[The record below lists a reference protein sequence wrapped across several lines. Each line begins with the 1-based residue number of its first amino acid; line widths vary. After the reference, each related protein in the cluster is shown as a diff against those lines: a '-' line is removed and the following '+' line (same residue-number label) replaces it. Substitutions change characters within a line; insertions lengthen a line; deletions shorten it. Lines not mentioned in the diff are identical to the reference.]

1 MNGYKYFTLKE
12 KTYECRYY
20 TNKEVATE
28 ILPRLYGR
36 TIEKLTYG
44 ELDIITRM
52 LNYGWTLL
60 PRYDEEFIDDGIGN
74 MYLKPDYSWFTLWCD
89 DETELHQYTCKI
101 TYDANIVKLYDD
113 RRAVA
118 TFMTIDDMFNCMK
131 QLEKTEPLKV
141 NKYSNANTDKNLESF
156 DIYGIDNEIFQKNNE
171 VFETIDN
178 TDIDFEL
185 DIDRIYEIKTKT
197 EE

>member
-1 MNGYKYFTLKE
+1 MNSYKHFTLKGN
-12 KTYECRYY
+12 TYECRYY

-101 TYDANIVKLYDD
+101 TYDANVVKLYDD

-141 NKYSNANTDKNLESF
+141 NKYSNTNTDKNLESF

-185 DIDRIYEIKTKT
+185 DMDRIYEIKTKS

>member
-12 KTYECRYY
+12 KTYEYRYY

-60 PRYDEEFIDDGIGN
+60 PRYDEEFIDDGLGN

-101 TYDANIVKLYDD
+101 TYDVNVVKLYDD

-141 NKYSNANTDKNLESF
+141 NKYSNTNTDKNLESF

-185 DIDRIYEIKTKT
+185 DMDRIYEIKTKR

>member
-1 MNGYKYFTLKE
+1 MNSCKHFTLKGN
-12 KTYECRYY
+12 TYECRYY

-101 TYDANIVKLYDD
+101 TYGANIVKLYDN

-141 NKYSNANTDKNLESF
+141 NKYSNTNTDKNLESF

-185 DIDRIYEIKTKT
+185 DMDRIYEIKTKR

>member
-1 MNGYKYFTLKE
+1 MNSYKHFTLKGN
-12 KTYECRYY
+12 TYEYRYY

-101 TYDANIVKLYDD
+101 TYDANVVKLYDD

-141 NKYSNANTDKNLESF
+141 NKYSNTNTDKNLESF

-171 VFETIDN
+171 VFEIIDN

-185 DIDRIYEIKTKT
+185 DMDRIYEIKTKS

>member
-1 MNGYKYFTLKE
+1 MNSYKHFTLKGN
-12 KTYECRYY
+12 TYECRYY

-52 LNYGWTLL
+52 FNYGWTLL

-101 TYDANIVKLYDD
+101 TYDANVVKLYDD

-141 NKYSNANTDKNLESF
+141 NKYSNTNTDKNLESF

-185 DIDRIYEIKTKT
+185 DMDRIYEIKTKS

>member
-1 MNGYKYFTLKE
+1 MNSYKYFTLKG
-12 KTYECRYY
+12 KTYKRRYY

-28 ILPRLYGR
+28 ILPRLYGK

-44 ELDIITRM
+44 ELDIITSM
-52 LNYGWTLL
+52 LNHGWTLL

-101 TYDANIVKLYDD
+101 TYDANFVRLYDD

-118 TFMTIDDMFNCMK
+118 TFMAIDDMFNCMK
-131 QLEKTEPLKV
+131 QLETTEPLKV
-141 NKYSNANTDKNLESF
+141 DKYSNTNTDKNLESF

-185 DIDRIYEIKTKT
+185 DMDRIYEIKTKN